1 MTETPRRLA
10 KPPKAYRNHEF
21 LESRAARI
29 IRIQS
34 EYLEPAVRL
43 QQHQVRDTI
52 VFFGSARIHPHP
64 EGKYPPEYEPEET
77 NGEHADPALSHFY
90 DDAVDLS
97 RMLTTWAMSLP
108 TTQRRFLV
116 CSGGGP
122 GIMEAANRGA
132 AIAGGKSVGFN
143 ISLPFEQYPNPYISP
158 ELCFE
163 FHYFFMRKFWLVY
176 PAKALVIFP
185 GGFGTL
191 DELLEVLT
199 LLQTRKLNRRIPI
212 VIYGEAYWREV
223 LNFEALVK
231 WGMISSAPTARKRL
245 LSICGTVCWRFT
257 ASRKTGRLSVTELLG
272 ISEAETGFHVVCAS
286 TFGHQVHDRPFRRTG
301 CRQRP

>member
-1 MTETPRRLA
+1 MTQSLPRLV
-10 KPPKAYRNHEF
+10 KPLKAYRNQDF

-29 IRIQS
+29 LRIQS
-34 EYLEPAVRL
+34 EYLEPALRL
-43 QQHQVRDTI
+43 REHNVQDTI

-64 EGKYPPEYEPEET
+64 NGKYPPEHDAEAPDRGAT
-77 NGEHADPALSHFY
+77 SSALARFY
-90 DDAVDLS
+90 DDAVDLA

-108 TTQRRFLV
+108 TTQRRFLI

-199 LLQTRKLNRRIPI
+199 LLQTRKLNRRMPI

-223 LNFEALVK
+223 INFEALVK
-231 WGMISSAPTARKRL
+231 WGMISASDLEFFRYANAPDEAFAYLRDCLLEIYGESDSAPAF
-245 LSICGTVCWRFT
+245 S
-257 ASRKTGRLSVTELLG
+257 
-272 ISEAETGFHVVCAS
+272 
-286 TFGHQVHDRPFRRTG
+286 D
-301 CRQRP
+301 

>member
-1 MTETPRRLA
+1 MKHNVGRLV

-43 QQHQVRDTI
+43 REHNIHDTI
-52 VFFGSARIHPHP
+52 VFFGSARIHPNQNS
-64 EGKYPPEYEPEET
+64 KYPPEYEVEPNRET
-77 NGEHADPALSHFY
+77 VTDPALVRFY
-90 DDAVDLS
+90 DDAVDLA

-108 TTQRRFLV
+108 TTQRRFLI

-223 LNFEALVK
+223 MNFEALVK
-231 WGMISSAPTARKRL
+231 WGTISATDLDFFRYADTPEEAFTYLRDCL
-245 LSICGTVCWRFT
+245 LEIYGQPEEGPAFS
-257 ASRKTGRLSVTELLG
+257 
-272 ISEAETGFHVVCAS
+272 
-286 TFGHQVHDRPFRRTG
+286 D
-301 CRQRP
+301 

>member
-1 MTETPRRLA
+1 MTESLKRLV

-21 LESRAARI
+21 LESRPARI

-34 EYLEPAVRL
+34 EYLEPATRL
-43 QQHQVRDTI
+43 HEHNVRDTI
-52 VFFGSARIHPHP
+52 VFFGSARIHPRADS
-64 EGKYPPEYEPEET
+64 KYPPEYEPDDHGDSVT
-77 NGEHADPALSHFY
+77 DPAMARFY
-90 DDAVDLS
+90 DDAVDLA
-97 RMLTTWAMSLP
+97 RLLTTWAMGLP
-108 TTQRRFLV
+108 TTQRRFLI

-132 AIAGGKSVGFN
+132 ALAGGKSVGFN

-223 LNFEALVK
+223 VNFEALVK
-231 WGMISSAPTARKRL
+231 WGMISPSDLEFFRYANTP
-245 LSICGTVCWRFT
+245 
-257 ASRKTGRLSVTELLG
+257 E
-272 ISEAETGFHVVCAS
+272 EAFVYLRDCLMEIYGQTDDEPAFS
-286 TFGHQVHDRPFRRTG
+286 D
-301 CRQRP
+301 

>member
-1 MTETPRRLA
+1 MTQSPPRLV
-10 KPPKAYRNHEF
+10 KPPKAYRNHDF
-21 LESRAARI
+21 LESRAARLL
-29 IRIQS
+29 RIQS
-34 EYLEPAVRL
+34 EYLEPAARL
-43 QQHQVRDTI
+43 REHNVQDTI

-64 EGKYPPEYEPEET
+64 NSKYPPEYEAEAP
-77 NGEHADPALSHFY
+77 GGALDPAMARFY
-90 DDAVDLS
+90 DEAVDLA
-97 RMLTTWAMSLP
+97 RLLTAWAMSLP
-108 TTQRRFLV
+108 TTQRRFLI

-176 PAKALVIFP
+176 LAKALVIFP

-231 WGMISSAPTARKRL
+231 WGMISASDLDFFQYADTPGEAFAYLRDRL
-245 LSICGTVCWRFT
+245 LEIYGQ
-257 ASRKTGRLSVTELLG
+257 
-272 ISEAETGFHVVCAS
+272 AEDSPAFS
-286 TFGHQVHDRPFRRTG
+286 D
-301 CRQRP
+301 

>member
-1 MTETPRRLA
+1 MIDHLERLA
-10 KPPKAYRNHEF
+10 RPPKAYRNHEF

-34 EYLEPAVRL
+34 EYLEPESRL
-43 QQHQVRDTI
+43 QEYEVRDTI

-64 EGKYPPEYEPEET
+64 QGKYPPEHESEET
-77 NGEHADPALSHFY
+77 AGEQGNLALSRFY

-97 RMLTTWAMSLP
+97 QMLTTWAMGLP
-108 TTQRRFLV
+108 TTQRRFLI

-132 AIAGGKSVGFN
+132 ALAGGKSVGFN
-143 ISLPFEQYPNPYISP
+143 ISLPFEQYPNRYISP

-176 PAKALVIFP
+176 LAKALVIFP

-212 VIYGEAYWREV
+212 VIYGETYWREV
-223 LNFEALVK
+223 LNFEALVR
-231 WGMISSAPTARKRL
+231 WSMISPSDLNFFRYANSPEEA
-245 LSICGTVCWRFT
+245 FT
-257 ASRKTGRLSVTELLG
+257 YLRDCLIEIYGQPEEEPAFS
-272 ISEAETGFHVVCAS
+272 
-286 TFGHQVHDRPFRRTG
+286 D
-301 CRQRP
+301 

>member
-34 EYLEPAVRL
+34 EYLEPAIRL
-43 QQHQVRDTI
+43 HEHQVRDTI

-64 EGKYPPEYEPEET
+64 EGKYPPEYPPEET
-77 NGEHADPALSHFY
+77 GSEGSADPALSRFY

-231 WGMISSAPTARKRL
+231 WGMISSADLNFFRYANSPEEAFVYLRDCL
-245 LSICGTVCWRFT
+245 LEIYGQPEDGPAFS
-257 ASRKTGRLSVTELLG
+257 
-272 ISEAETGFHVVCAS
+272 
-286 TFGHQVHDRPFRRTG
+286 D
-301 CRQRP
+301 